1 MAGTPLPLGGCRGAN
16 SVIAGDLSGSGEQ
29 AIVVACAES
38 RTLMLF
44 ERRRDGGFV
53 TSSIAVKGGWGA
65 VTVARLTHDR
75 SNEIITANAEDGT
88 ITLYFP
94 N

>member
-1 MAGTPLPLGGCRGAN
+1 
-16 SVIAGDLSGSGEQ
+16 
-29 AIVVACAES
+29 
-38 RTLMLF
+38 MLF